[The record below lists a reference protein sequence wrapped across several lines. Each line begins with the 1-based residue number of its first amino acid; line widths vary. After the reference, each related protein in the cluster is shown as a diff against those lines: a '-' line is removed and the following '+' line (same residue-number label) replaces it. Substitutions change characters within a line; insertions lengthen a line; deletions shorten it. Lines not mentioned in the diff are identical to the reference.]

1 MFPPRFYA
9 LFEPAQGPYS
19 TLSMKT
25 RDGAWVLL
33 AALPALAAV
42 PVLATAQATLRGRVI
57 DSELGQAVASA
68 TVRIKPGTQPLTTD
82 TLGRFEA
89 RGLPAGDAEVTIE
102 ALGYQT
108 GVFTVHLVAADTIDG
123 VFPLDFTGYRL
134 AEVTVQARAEQ
145 LVPRYLD
152 FERRRRS
159 GQGAYVRWDEIAKK
173 GYGSVGD
180 ALHVVRGVRVRCNQE
195 TFECFVFMAR
205 TPYCQPTW
213 WIDGVQVYS
222 FQENTPIRD
231 IYGIEVYRGPG
242 EVPGEFSG
250 SNAACGVVV
259 IWTKSRPYR

>member
-1 MFPPRFYA
+1 M
-9 LFEPAQGPYS
+9 
-19 TLSMKT
+19 
-25 RDGAWVLL
+25 LL
-33 AALPALAAV
+33 AALLAGAAGV
-42 PVLATAQATLRGRVI
+42 GAAQATLRGRVI
-57 DSELGQAVASA
+57 DSELGQAVPMAV
-68 TVRIKPGTQPLTTD
+68 VRIKGGPPALTTD

-89 RGLPAGDAEVTIE
+89 RDLPAGDAEITIE
-102 ALGYQT
+102 ALGYAA
-108 GVFTVHLVAADTIDG
+108 GVFRVHFGPADTVNG

-134 AEVTVQARAEQ
+134 AEVVVTARAEQ

-159 GQGAYVRWDEIAKK
+159 GQGAYIRWDEIAKK

-242 EVPGEFSG
+242 EVPAEYSG
-250 SNAACGVVV
+250 SNAACGVIV

>member
-1 MFPPRFYA
+1 
-9 LFEPAQGPYS
+9 
-19 TLSMKT
+19 MKT
-25 RDGAWVLL
+25 RNGGPVLL
-33 AALPALAAV
+33 AALLAGAGETV
-42 PVLATAQATLRGRVI
+42 AAQATLLGRVI

-68 TVRIKPGTQPLTTD
+68 TVRIKPGPAPLTTD

-89 RGLPAGDAEVTIE
+89 QGLAAGAVEVTIE

-108 GVFTVHLVAADTIDG
+108 AVYTVRLGAADTVNG

-134 AEVTVQARAEQ
+134 AEVAVTARAEL

-152 FERRRRS
+152 FERRRRN
-159 GQGAYVRWDEIAKK
+159 GQGAYLRWDELAKK

-180 ALHVVRGVRVRCNQE
+180 ALHVVRGVRIRCNQE

-242 EVPGEFSG
+242 EVPGEFGG
-250 SNAACGVVV
+250 SNAACGVIV

>member
-1 MFPPRFYA
+1 
-9 LFEPAQGPYS
+9 
-19 TLSMKT
+19 MKT
-25 RDGAWVLL
+25 RNGGPVLL
-33 AALPALAAV
+33 AALLAGAGGT
-42 PVLATAQATLRGRVI
+42 ATAQATLRGRVI
-57 DSELGQAVASA
+57 DSELGQAVAGA
-68 TVRIKPGTQPLTTD
+68 TVRIKPGPASLTTD

-89 RGLPAGDAEVTIE
+89 RSLAAGAAEVTIE
-102 ALGYQT
+102 ALGYQQA
-108 GVFTVHLVAADTIDG
+108 VFTVRLGAADTVNG

-134 AEVTVQARAEQ
+134 TEVAVTARAEL

-152 FERRRRS
+152 FERRRNT
-159 GQGAYVRWDEIAKK
+159 GQGAYIRWDEIAKK

-180 ALHVVRGVRVRCNQE
+180 ALHVVRGVRIRCNQE

-242 EVPGEFSG
+242 EVPGEFGG